1 INFEA
6 FVTFVDEIGGID
18 IEVPETI
25 DDPLYPDNNYGYDP
39 LYIEAGRHHFYGD
52 MALKYART
60 RHSGNGDFDRAR
72 RQQQVIQAVLDRV
85 SRPEVLA
92 QLIAKAPEL
101 YSKVESSL
109 ATSLKFDQLLALA
122 GLAREVDPDNIRF
135 AVIDESSTLP
145 WETPEGWQVLV
156 PIHDRIRERRDFVF
170 WIGPAVEDNGAAEEG
185 ATLLVLNG
193 TQREGL
199 AYATAEYLKENRVPV
214 ATYSN
219 ADRQDYESSLVI
231 MNRSLPQTAQRLLA
245 LLQLPDSALVQGDNP
260 TAEYDIVIIL
270 GRDYAEP

>member
-1 INFEA
+1 
-6 FVTFVDEIGGID
+6 
-18 IEVPETI
+18 
-25 DDPLYPDNNYGYDP
+25 
-39 LYIEAGRHHFYGD
+39 
-52 MALKYART
+52 
-60 RHSGNGDFDRAR
+60 
-72 RQQQVIQAVLDRV
+72 
-85 SRPEVLA
+85 
-92 QLIAKAPEL
+92 
-101 YSKVESSL
+101 
-109 ATSLKFDQLLALA
+109 
-122 GLAREVDPDNIRF
+122 
-135 AVIDESSTLP
+135 
-145 WETPEGWQVLV
+145 LV